1 MRAVA
6 KAIGVS
12 ACLLF
17 HAGDAQAIELN
28 GAWASNAAACSKVL
42 TKRGDRIVV
51 EKDADLYRSGFVI
64 DQNQIMGKILTC
76 AIKTRKEDGAFIHLL
91 ALCSNDVVLQNYQ
104 FSVKPDGEDKITRI
118 FPGLPELDT
127 PYHRCLP

>member
-1 MRAVA
+1 MRAFGQA
-6 KAIGVS
+6 FGVS

-28 GAWASNAAACSKVL
+28 GAWASNEAACSKVF

-51 EKDADLYRSGFVI
+51 AKDADLYGSGFVI
-64 DQNQIMGKILTC
+64 DQNQIRGKILTC

-104 FSVKPDGEDKITRI
+104 FSVKPDGENKITRI